1 VRHRQRQP
9 RESLWLTRS
18 RKPLTVRL
26 SRWAD
31 YPHFIETLEEFG
43 NIPELVTVKW
53 GAFTDFTKYDFDELD
68 RDEDESESAADD
80 DWAFVRDV
88 AARMKAGADIPP
100 LIREKGFR
108 FDGVHRAFAAKSLS
122 IRTAPIVELVRP

>member
-1 VRHRQRQP
+1 MRHRQRQP

-18 RKPLTVRL
+18 RKPMVVRL
-26 SRWAD
+26 DRWAD

-43 NIPELVTVKW
+43 PIPELVTVKW
-53 GAFTDFTKYDFDELD
+53 GPFGDFTKYDFDELD

-108 FDGVHRAFAAKSLS
+108 FDGVHRAFAAKSLG
-122 IRTAPIVELVRP
+122 IRTAPIVELIRP